1 MDRKRKT
8 HSDQFKAKVALD
20 AVRNGHTISELATRH
35 QVHPT
40 QITKWKKRLVQ
51 GAPELFAREKKSG
64 VSGVGDIEKLMAP
77 LYEEIGRLKME
88 VDFLQKKL

>member
-1 MDRKRKT
+1 MDKKRKT

-40 QITKWKKRLVQ
+40 QITQWKKRLVQ
-51 GAPELFAREKKSG
+51 GASELFAKEKKG
-64 VSGVGDIEKLMAP
+64 GAGDAEELMAP

-88 VDFLQKKL
+88 VNFLQKKL